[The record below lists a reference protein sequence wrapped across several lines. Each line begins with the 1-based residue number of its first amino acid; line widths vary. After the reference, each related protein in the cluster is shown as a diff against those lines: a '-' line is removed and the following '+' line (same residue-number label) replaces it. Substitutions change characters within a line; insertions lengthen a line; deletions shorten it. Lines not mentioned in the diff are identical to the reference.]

1 MRRALGA
8 IGRWLETEAA
18 HTTIIFIFVP
28 PIVALTAT
36 GFF

>member
-1 MRRALGA
+1 MRHALGA

-18 HTTIIFIFVP
+18 FLTITFILVP
-28 PIVALTAT
+28 PVLALAAT